1 MDKLIKAI
9 DNAEVEL
16 EMNTSCDPQ
25 QDWEVYATQEQKIAG
40 LIAVLED
47 RAPGKE
53 GGYKA
58 WYEAVRRIM
67 REDIEKIERDAAV
80 DRAEDCADVAWDAG
94 MLRADSIPW
103 PACQINPG
111 REP

>member
-1 MDKLIKAI
+1 MDRLIKAI
-9 DNAEVEL
+9 DDAEVEI
-16 EMNTSCDPQ
+16 EMNTSGDPQ
-25 QDWEVYATQEQKIAG
+25 QDWEVYATREQKIAG
-40 LIAVLED
+40 LIAILED
-47 RAPGKE
+47 RAPGE

-67 REDIEKIERDAAV
+67 REDIEQSVLNAAI